1 MEKPADKSQRG
12 PKPERVKIE
21 GNWEDAIDQAL
32 DKKRPKEGWPKPNK
46 PEEPESDKE
55 SDD

>member
-1 MEKPADKSQRG
+1 MTAAKRKPG

-32 DKKRPKEGWPKPNK
+32 AKEKPKDGWPDHKTR
-46 PEEPESDKE
+46 EEGDDGKE
-55 SDD
+55 PT